1 MVGAGAELCPE
12 ERAGQRRTAVAATD
26 RNPRSM
32 AFRRRGDAAGPG
44 WNALCR
50 RLEFAF
56 VVLISVIAASLAA
69 QQPAAPKFEVA
80 SIRQNVS
87 GAFSYSVN
95 FKGETF
101 TATNVWLV
109 DLMPV
114 AYEITA
120 LQIVGGPDWVRSD
133 RFDIAAK
140 MAADA
145 NQDQMAM
152 MLRTLLEDR
161 FKLRVRHEKREMP
174 IFELALA
181 NTDGR
186 VGPNLQ
192 ECPDND
198 KQSDRTFKAPPGGNV
213 AAGPCGPMSRVA
225 GLAAG
230 QVQGIVHDK
239 TGLSGNWRYNVFFGP
254 DLPDPNSANSNL
266 PSFVTA
272 LREQLG
278 LKLERTRGPVD
289 VVVIDSVEHPMPN

>member
-1 MVGAGAELCPE
+1 MMLTLAILC
-12 ERAGQRRTAVAATD
+12 
-26 RNPRSM
+26 
-32 AFRRRGDAAGPG
+32 
-44 WNALCR
+44 ALT
-50 RLEFAF
+50 LTG
-56 VVLISVIAASLAA
+56 AA
-69 QQPAAPKFEVA
+69 QQPLPRFEVA

-87 GAFSYSVN
+87 GAGSSSVN

-133 RFDIAAK
+133 RFDIVAK
-140 MAADA
+140 MVAGA
-145 NQDQMAM
+145 NRDQMAM
-152 MLRTLLEDR
+152 MLRALLEDR
-161 FKLRVRHEKREMP
+161 FKLRLRNEKREMA

-181 NTDGR
+181 STDGR
-186 VGPNLQ
+186 VGPNLH
-192 ECPDND
+192 ECSNKND
-198 KQSDRTFKAPPGGNV
+198 KQPDRAFREPPGGSV
-213 AAGPCGPMSRVA
+213 AAGSCVPMSNVA

-239 TGLSGNWRYNVFFGP
+239 TGLSGNWRFNVFFGP
-254 DLPDPNSANSNL
+254 DLPDPKLANPDL

-278 LKLERTRGPVD
+278 LKLERARGLVD
-289 VVVIDSVEHPMPN
+289 VVVIDSVEPPTPD

>member
-1 MVGAGAELCPE
+1 MN
-12 ERAGQRRTAVAATD
+12 R
-26 RNPRSM
+26 
-32 AFRRRGDAAGPG
+32 
-44 WNALCR
+44 
-50 RLEFAF
+50 F
-56 VVLISVIAASLAA
+56 VVVVLCSVTVSLAA
-69 QQPAAPKFEVA
+69 QQPADPKFEVA

-87 GAFSYSVN
+87 GAGSN
-95 FKGETF
+95 GWNIRGETL

-133 RFDIAAK
+133 RFDIVAK
-140 MAADA
+140 MTADA
-145 NQDQMAM
+145 TRDQMAV

-161 FKLRVRHEKREMP
+161 FKLRVRNEKREMA

-181 NTDGR
+181 NKDGR
-186 VGPNLQ
+186 VGPNLHD
-192 ECPDND
+192 CSNLDD
-198 KQSDRTFKAPPGGNV
+198 KEANSNRRFTNPPGGNV
-213 AAGPCGPMSRVA
+213 AAGGCGPMSRVA

-254 DLPDPNSANSNL
+254 DLPDPNSANPTL

-278 LKLERTRGPVD
+278 LKLERARGVVD
-289 VVVIDSVEHPMPN
+289 VLVIDSVERPTPD

>member
-1 MVGAGAELCPE
+1 MN
-12 ERAGQRRTAVAATD
+12 R
-26 RNPRSM
+26 
-32 AFRRRGDAAGPG
+32 
-44 WNALCR
+44 
-50 RLEFAF
+50 FAF
-56 VVLISVIAASLAA
+56 VVFCSVTGSLAA

-80 SIRQNVS
+80 SIRQNLS
-87 GAFSYSVN
+87 GAGSN
-95 FKGETF
+95 GWNIQGETF

-109 DLMPV
+109 DLITV

-120 LQIVGGPDWVRSD
+120 PQIVGGPDWVRSD
-133 RFDIAAK
+133 RFDIVAK

-145 NQDQMAM
+145 TRDQMAV

-161 FKLRVRHEKREMP
+161 FALRVRNEKREMA

-181 NTDGR
+181 NNDGR
-186 VGPNLQ
+186 VGPNLHD
-192 ECPDND
+192 CSSLND
-198 KQSDRTFKAPPGGNV
+198 KEKETNRSFRAPPGGDV
-213 AAGPCGPMSRVA
+213 AAGGCGPMRRVA

-254 DLPDPNSANSNL
+254 DLPDPNSANPNL

-278 LKLERTRGPVD
+278 LKLERTRGLVD
-289 VVVIDSVEHPMPN
+289 VVAIDSVERPTPD